1 MQSNEVFYDQALNFS
16 RTISA
21 VVLYKINTQM
31 LKYI

>member
-21 VVLYKINTQM
+21 VLYKINTQM